1 VILLRCQSLARA
13 GRVDDASEV
22 GIFRDEGDQA
32 VSLAVD
38 EPGVKRS
45 GLRLKGALGW
55 IWTFLG
61 PFLGLVLIAGLFAWL
76 TRDSGSFLTAYNWR
90 TIAVQT
96 VIVGTAAL
104 GMTFIMISGGIDL
117 SVGSAVALVTVVV
130 ALLIR
135 DYHVPVLLALG
146 VGVILGGGCGVLNG
160 GLISGL
166 GVVPFIITLGT
177 LKVFR
182 GIAKWLSD
190 STPVYIPRE
199 AKGTWFREVMAVDR
213 PSPAWASGL
222 SGRFG
227 ESVRDLT
234 MLAPGFWLL
243 MGLSVLV
250 AWMLRA
256 SLMGRYAYAI
266 GSNEAT
272 ARLCGIRVWR
282 VKLVVYG
289 LAGLLT
295 GLAGCLQFLFL
306 DGTGDPTTADG
317 LELQVIAAVVI
328 GGGSLS
334 GGEGTVLGT
343 LIGCLIMSV
352 LNNGCVHAGIP
363 NASQDVIIGAI
374 IVAAVALDRFRRR
387 MAY

>member
-1 VILLRCQSLARA
+1 MGQDLGEKS
-13 GRVDDASEV
+13 AS
-22 GIFRDEGDQA
+22 
-32 VSLAVD
+32 
-38 EPGVKRS
+38 
-45 GLRLKGALGW
+45 LRLKGALGW
-55 IWTFLG
+55 AWTVLG

-76 TRDSGSFLTAYNWR
+76 TRDSGTFTSAYNWR
-90 TIAVQT
+90 TIAAQT

-104 GMTFIMISGGIDL
+104 GMTFIMIAGGIDL
-117 SVGSAVALVTVVV
+117 SVGSAVALVTVLVAILVRDHHWPVLAAVAAGV
-130 ALLIR
+130 AL
-135 DYHVPVLLALG
+135 
-146 VGVILGGGCGVLNG
+146 GGCCGLLNG

-166 GVVPFIITLGT
+166 GVVPFIITLGS

-182 GIAKWLSD
+182 GAAKWLSD
-190 STPVYIPRE
+190 STPVYIPAS
-199 AKGTWFREVMAVDR
+199 AKAGWFREVMAVER
-213 PSPAWASGL
+213 PAAGWASGL
-222 SGRFG
+222 SGRAG
-227 ESVRDLT
+227 EVVRELT

-243 MGLSVLV
+243 LILAALMAL
-250 AWMLRA
+250 MLRS
-256 SLMGRYAYAI
+256 SLLGRYAYAI

-272 ARLCGIRVWR
+272 ARLCGIRVGL
-282 VKLVVYG
+282 VKLAVYG

-334 GGEGTVLGT
+334 GGEGTILGT

-363 NASQDVIIGAI
+363 NASQDVIIGSI

-387 MAY
+387 AAF

>member
-1 VILLRCQSLARA
+1 MSLDDEVDGS
-13 GRVDDASEV
+13 GR
-22 GIFRDEGDQA
+22 G
-32 VSLAVD
+32 
-38 EPGVKRS
+38 GVRV
-45 GLRLKGALGW
+45 RGALGW
-55 IWTFLG
+55 IWTVFG
-61 PFLGLVLIAGLFAWL
+61 PFLGLVLIVALFAWL
-76 TRDSGSFLTAYNWR
+76 TRTSGSFLEAYNWR

-104 GMTFIMISGGIDL
+104 GMTAIMIAGGIDL

-130 ALLIR
+130 ALLVR
-135 DYHVPVLLALG
+135 DYHWPVPLALIAG
-146 VGVILGGGCGVLNG
+146 VLLGGGCGVLNG

-182 GIAKWLSD
+182 GAAKWLSD
-190 STPVYIPRE
+190 STPVYIPGGS
-199 AKGTWFREVMAVDR
+199 KGWWFRQVMAIER
-213 PSPAWASGL
+213 PAPGWASGW
-222 SGRFG
+222 SGPVGRAAR
-227 ESVRDLT
+227 ELT
-234 MLAPGFWLL
+234 MLAPGVWLVL
-243 MGLSVLV
+243 GLSLV
-250 AWMLRA
+250 VAAMLRS
-256 SLMGRYAYAI
+256 SLLGRYAYAV

-272 ARLCGIRVWR
+272 ARLCGINVAG
-282 VKLVVYG
+282 VKLSVYG

-295 GLAGCLQFLFL
+295 GLAGGLQFLFL

-334 GGEGTVLGT
+334 GGEGTIVGT
-343 LIGCLIMSV
+343 LIGCLLMSV

-363 NASQDVIIGAI
+363 NASQDVIIGSI

-387 MAY
+387 SAA